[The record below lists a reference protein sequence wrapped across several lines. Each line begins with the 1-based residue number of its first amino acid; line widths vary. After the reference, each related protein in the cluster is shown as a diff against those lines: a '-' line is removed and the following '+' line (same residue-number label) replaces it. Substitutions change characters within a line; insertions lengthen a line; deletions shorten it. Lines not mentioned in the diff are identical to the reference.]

1 MPPSDEKQPR
11 WLMGCKCG
19 ARVKASGSD
28 GKIAH
33 FGTIGIS
40 FKRRVPINELPS
52 LKPRSDHLVR
62 IAGRSL
68 RARKGTAANPAPA
81 TPRCH
86 ARTASAAPRRLNAS
100 RGNVRTPGRG
110 CSDSPPPSGTRVWS
124 GLDKDA
130 ARTAIFA
137 GTAGDKTP
145 DVRRERS
152 QFQYRH

>member
-1 MPPSDEKQPR
+1 
-11 WLMGCKCG
+11 L
-19 ARVKASGSD
+19 
-28 GKIAH
+28 
-33 FGTIGIS
+33 GT
-40 FKRRVPINELPS
+40 RPNQ
-52 LKPRSDHLVR
+52 LVR

-68 RARKGTAANPAPA
+68 RARKETAASPAPA

-86 ARTASAAPRRLNAS
+86 ARTAAAAPLRLNAS

-110 CSDSPPPSGTRVWS
+110 CSDSPPPSGTGVWS

-130 ARTAIFA
+130 VRTAIFA

-145 DVRRERS
+145 GAQRERS